1 MYPEYFDANL
11 SRSEGRRV
19 SLELADPSPHL
30 IKLSKACEKLNIECQ
45 IEKDKAYPSSW
56 WKQSG
61 RILIPIDKQNKVP
74 KQILLKEIA
83 EVSRK
88 FVHKKKKMVTK
99 KVSKK
104 RKLPSSVDLSKPKRT
119 ASARRKRRT

>member
-1 MYPEYFDANL
+1 M
-11 SRSEGRRV
+11 

-30 IKLSKACEKLNIECQ
+30 IKLSKACEKLKIQCQ
-45 IEKDKAYPSSW
+45 VEKEKAYPSRW

-88 FVHKKKKMVTK
+88 FVHKKKMVSK

-104 RKLPSSVDLSKPKRT
+104 IKLPSGTDPSRPKRT
-119 ASARRKRRT
+119 ASARRKRKT